1 MAWSNRLCLIDM
13 SSPSIKKNF
22 IYKSILTLSTYL
34 INLMIFPYVSRV
46 LGVEYIGLVN
56 FVDNTVNYFLLFATM
71 GMSILGI
78 REIAAVKND
87 FQKKSQAFSNL
98 MGMNIVFTLFTLV
111 VYLTCIAVVP
121 KFNQYEELFYIGA
134 GKILFTAFLVE
145 WFFTGVENFRY
156 ITLRSLFIKCIYVIA
171 ILLFI
176 QSPAD
181 YRLYFILTVG
191 VVVINALINT
201 VYVYRF
207 IDFRFKDLFFTRFY
221 KQNCILGLYAIMTS
235 MYLTFNVMY
244 LGLVSD
250 NVEVGY
256 YTTAFK
262 LYYVILG
269 LFSAFTSVML
279 PRMSTLIS
287 EGEGQ
292 RFHELIGRSFM
303 VITMFSVPLI
313 VCTIALAPQM
323 IFILA
328 GGGYEGAIL
337 PMRIIMPAVLFVGI
351 AQVLAIQVLIPMKKD
366 KILLKASV
374 VGASI
379 AFLINLIAVH
389 RLKSIGSALVL
400 VVSETVVTLFYI
412 LYIHH
417 QKLIQLPLR
426 YLGRSVVSAMPAFLV
441 CLFCSRM
448 IDSPYLSFAVAFI
461 SGGIAWLVAF
471 YLMKRGNAF
480 KI

>member
-1 MAWSNRLCLIDM
+1 
-13 SSPSIKKNF
+13 
-22 IYKSILTLSTYL
+22 
-34 INLMIFPYVSRV
+34 MIFPYVSRV
-46 LGVEYIGLVN
+46 LGVEYVGLVN

-87 FQKKSQAFSNL
+87 YQRKSQVFSNL
-98 MGMNIVFTLFTLV
+98 MGMNIVFTLFTLI
-111 VYLTCIAVVP
+111 VYLICIAVVP

-134 GKILFTAFLVE
+134 GKILFSAFLIE
-145 WFFTGVENFRY
+145 WFFTGIENFHY
-156 ITLRSLFIKCIYVIA
+156 ITLRSLFIKCIYIIS
-171 ILLFI
+171 ILFLI
-176 QSPAD
+176 KSPAD

-207 IDFRFKDLFFTRFY
+207 IDFQFKDLFSTRFY
-221 KQNCILGLYAIMTS
+221 RQNCMLGLYAIMTS

-269 LFSAFTSVML
+269 LFSAFTNVML
-279 PRMSTLIS
+279 PRMSALIS

-303 VITMFSVPLI
+303 VITMFSIPMI
-313 VCTIALAPQM
+313 ACSIALAPQM

-328 GGGYEGAIL
+328 GAGYEGAIL
-337 PMRIIMPAVLFVGI
+337 PMRIIMPAILFVGI

-374 VGASI
+374 IGALV
-379 AFLINLIAVH
+379 ALLVNLTVVY
-389 RLKSIGSALVL
+389 RLESVGSALVL
-400 VVSETVVTLFYI
+400 VASETVVTLFYI
-412 LYIHH
+412 LYTFHH
-417 QKLIQLPLR
+417 KLVHLPLK
-426 YLGRSVVSAMPAFLV
+426 YLGQSIVCAIPSLLV
-441 CLFCSRM
+441 CLLCGNM
-448 IDSPYLSFAVAFI
+448 IENPSLSFLVALFA
-461 SGGIAWLVAF
+461 GGPCWLVSF
-471 YLMKRGNAF
+471 YFMKGRNIIRY
-480 KI
+480 KP

>member
-1 MAWSNRLCLIDM
+1 
-13 SSPSIKKNF
+13 
-22 IYKSILTLSTYL
+22 
-34 INLMIFPYVSRV
+34 
-46 LGVEYIGLVN
+46 
-56 FVDNTVNYFLLFATM
+56 
-71 GMSILGI
+71 
-78 REIAAVKND
+78 
-87 FQKKSQAFSNL
+87 
-98 MGMNIVFTLFTLV
+98 
-111 VYLTCIAVVP
+111 
-121 KFNQYEELFYIGA
+121 
-134 GKILFTAFLVE
+134 
-145 WFFTGVENFRY
+145 
-156 ITLRSLFIKCIYVIA
+156 
-171 ILLFI
+171 
-176 QSPAD
+176 
-181 YRLYFILTVG
+181 
-191 VVVINALINT
+191 
-201 VYVYRF
+201 
-207 IDFRFKDLFFTRFY
+207 
-221 KQNCILGLYAIMTS
+221 MTS
-235 MYLTFNVMY
+235 MYLKFNVMY

-313 VCTIALAPQM
+313 VCTIALAPQL

-426 YLGRSVVSAMPAFLV
+426 YLGRSVVCAMPAFLV

>member
-1 MAWSNRLCLIDM
+1 M

-46 LGVEYIGLVN
+46 LGVEYVGLVN
-56 FVDNTVNYFLLFATM
+56 FVDNTVNYFLLFVTM

-87 FQKKSQAFSNL
+87 YQRKSQVFSNL
-98 MGMNIVFTLFTLV
+98 MGMNIVFTLFTLI
-111 VYLTCIAVVP
+111 VYLICIAVVP

-134 GKILFTAFLVE
+134 GKILFSAFLIE
-145 WFFTGVENFRY
+145 WFFTGIENFHY
-156 ITLRSLFIKCIYVIA
+156 ITLRSLFIKCIYIIS
-171 ILLFI
+171 ILFLI
-176 QSPAD
+176 KSPAD

-207 IDFRFKDLFFTRFY
+207 IDFQFKDLFSTRFY
-221 KQNCILGLYAIMTS
+221 RQNCMLGLYAIMTS

-269 LFSAFTSVML
+269 LFSAFTNVML
-279 PRMSTLIS
+279 PRMSALIS

-303 VITMFSVPLI
+303 VITMFSIPMI
-313 VCTIALAPQM
+313 ACSIALAPQM

-328 GGGYEGAIL
+328 GAGYEGAIL
-337 PMRIIMPAVLFVGI
+337 PMRIIMPAILFVGI

-374 VGASI
+374 IGALV
-379 AFLINLIAVH
+379 ALLVNLTVVY
-389 RLKSIGSALVL
+389 RLESVGSALVL
-400 VVSETVVTLFYI
+400 VASETVVTLFYI
-412 LYIHH
+412 LYTFHH
-417 QKLIQLPLR
+417 KLVHLPLK
-426 YLGRSVVSAMPAFLV
+426 YLGQSIVCAIPSLLV
-441 CLFCSRM
+441 CLLCGNM
-448 IDSPYLSFAVAFI
+448 IENPSLSFLVALFA
-461 SGGIAWLVAF
+461 GGTCWLVSF
-471 YLMKRGNAF
+471 YFMKGRNIIRY
-480 KI
+480 KP